1 MDELLKA
8 KTRYEELIAR
18 MDADMAIAEQYKA
31 DLVDRYKPT
40 LALEQLV
47 TIQSQVLRIQDYI
60 TQKFN
65 NKVEIMRMYDEL
77 LKAIEDE
84 KGKIV
89 NIDGDAFAAYVNS

>member
-31 DLVDRYKPT
+31 DLADRYKPT

-47 TIQSQVLRIQDYI
+47 TIQSQVLRIQDYMC
-60 TQKFN
+60 QLFG
-65 NKVEIMRMYDEL
+65 MP
-77 LKAIEDE
+77 AP
-84 KGKIV
+84 
-89 NIDGDAFAAYVNS
+89 

>member
-31 DLVDRYKPT
+31 DLVDRYKPS

-77 LKAIEDE
+77 LKAIDE
-84 KGKIV
+84 EKAK
-89 NIDGDAFAAYVNS
+89 AE

>member
-1 MDELLKA
+1 MDELLNA

-31 DLVDRYKPT
+31 DLLERYKPT

-47 TIQSQVLRIQDYI
+47 TIQSQVLRIQDYV

-65 NKVEIMRMYDEL
+65 NKVEILRMYDEL

-84 KGKIV
+84 KAK
-89 NIDGDAFAAYVNS
+89 AE

>member
-1 MDELLKA
+1 MEELLNA
-8 KTRYEELIAR
+8 KTRYEDLIAR
-18 MDADMAIAEQYKA
+18 MDADMAIAEQYKT
-31 DLVDRYKPT
+31 DLVERYKPS

-77 LKAIEDE
+77 LKAIDGE
-84 KGKIV
+84 KAK
-89 NIDGDAFAAYVNS
+89 

>member
-1 MDELLKA
+1 MDELLNA

-31 DLVDRYKPT
+31 DLVERYKPT

-47 TIQSQVLRIQDYI
+47 TIQSQVLRIQDYV

-65 NKVEIMRMYDEL
+65 NKVEIMRCYDEL
-77 LKAIEDE
+77 LKAIDE
-84 KGKIV
+84 EKAK
-89 NIDGDAFAAYVNS
+89 AE

>member
-1 MDELLKA
+1 MEELLNA

-18 MDADMAIAEQYKA
+18 MDADMATAEQYRS
-31 DLVDRYKPT
+31 DLVERYKPS

-65 NKVEIMRMYDEL
+65 NKVEILRGYDEL
-77 LKAIEDE
+77 VKAINEE
-84 KGKIV
+84 KAK
-89 NIDGDAFAAYVNS
+89 A